1 MMKKNYLILLLLVV
15 LYGCSDPV
23 KKTQTQIMESLSSY
37 LCAEVSLVNS
47 TIDFVMYSNPENY
60 WFKAGDRSET
70 QSVVDKL
77 QNLIEMA
84 EAFEYNDYYMMQAKS
99 DLSESAHK
107 TQTKLINS
115 YNNSGS
121 SDYWAYQFF
130 GDLGLMA
137 NRRADAMPPSL
148 KKAIAT
154 MDSVA
159 RARYFITLPER
170 IFQLEKDMIGRDKI
184 SVDQYKEIRAF
195 TLQSVKDSLLTNIE
209 CENLE
214 WRNDLI
220 ENIMSSF
227 SNKYPVNDTYKYIC
241 DNQRYAGILLQFK
254 SAPNEN
260 NCNFDDIVNIG
271 NDWGYLFIS
280 DDDIVIKHSE
290 YVGADTLDYQIGKFK
305 EYGDKFICE
314 FSRLFAYPTG
324 INDQTPPSLEE
335 QIKRGTMKKI
345 KKERLELLETDCSQY
360 LFKFIFSYELPNGN
374 QENIP
379 YVVKIAS
386 LEEYNSFV
394 NDIKR
399 IDKINNLF
407 K

>member
-1 MMKKNYLILLLLVV
+1 MRKNYLILLLLVV

-23 KKTQTQIMESLSSY
+23 KKAQTEIKESWSNY
-37 LCAEVSLVNS
+37 LCAEVSLMNS

-77 QNLIEMA
+77 QNLIEMT

-99 DLSESAHK
+99 DLSESVHK

-137 NRRADAMPPSL
+137 NRRADAMPSSL
-148 KKAIAT
+148 KKAIAA

-170 IFQLEKDMIGRDKI
+170 IFQLEKDIIGRGKI
-184 SVDQYKEIRAF
+184 SIDQYKEIRTF
-195 TLQSVKDSLLTNIE
+195 TLQSVKDLLLANIE
-209 CENLE
+209 CGDLE
-214 WRNDLI
+214 WRNGLI
-220 ENIMSSF
+220 DNVISSF
-227 SNKYPVNDTYKYIC
+227 SNQYSVNDAYKYIC
-241 DNQRYAGILLQFK
+241 DNQRYAGVLLQFM

-260 NCNFDDIVNIG
+260 YCDFDDIG
-271 NDWGYLFIS
+271 NDCGYLFIS

-290 YVGADTLDYQIGKFK
+290 YAGADTLDYQVGKLK
-305 EYGDKFICE
+305 ESRDKFICE

-324 INDQTPPSLEE
+324 INDQIPPSFED
-335 QIKRGTMKKI
+335 QIKRGAMEKI

-360 LFKFIFSYELPNGN
+360 IFKFKISYELPNGN
-374 QENIP
+374 QESIP

-386 LEEYNSFV
+386 LEEYNNFV

-399 IDKINNLF
+399 IDEINNLF